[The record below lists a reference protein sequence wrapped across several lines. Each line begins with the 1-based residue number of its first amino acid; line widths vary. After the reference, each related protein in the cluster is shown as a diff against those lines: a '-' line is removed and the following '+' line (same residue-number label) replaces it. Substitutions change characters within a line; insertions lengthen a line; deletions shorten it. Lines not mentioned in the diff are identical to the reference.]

1 MGQQNSQLIDPDTP
15 PLTLSERSIEA
26 VAKLINDGRV
36 NRIVVLTG
44 AGISTAAGSK
54 FSLRVRFVPPLR
66 FANSNVY
73 ISSHPYLSTCLL
85 SV

>member
-1 MGQQNSQLIDPDTP
+1 MGQQNSQLVDPNTP
-15 PLTLSERSIEA
+15 PRTLSERSLEA

-54 FSLRVRFVPPLR
+54 LTRMSLLAVTPICL
-66 FANSNVY
+66 
-73 ISSHPYLSTCLL
+73 SSVCLFD
-85 SV
+85 